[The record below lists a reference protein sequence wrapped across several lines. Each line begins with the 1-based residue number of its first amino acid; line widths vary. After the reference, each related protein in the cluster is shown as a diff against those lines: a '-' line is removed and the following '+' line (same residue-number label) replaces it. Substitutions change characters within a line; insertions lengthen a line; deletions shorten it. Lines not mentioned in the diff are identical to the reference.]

1 MHNET
6 TTAQQTAAK
15 IDNDDIPVGRI
26 LSRREVLS
34 LFGAA
39 GAATLLSGCVAV
51 GRTGGMPGADAGS
64 SNVAAV
70 ATTNASL
77 STGCVVRP
85 ELTEGPVFVE
95 EDLNRSDIRLDP
107 SNGKMSEGVPLDLT
121 FNVTRLD
128 NSACI
133 PLSGVQVDIWHC
145 DADGIYSDTTELGM
159 QTVGQKFLRG
169 YQVTDE
175 SGVAKFTT
183 IYPGWYK
190 GRAVHI
196 HFKMRT
202 GDSYDFTSQLF
213 FDDTLTDEVFAAA
226 PYNTRGERSL
236 RNDDDGIFGQSGGQM
251 MLTVNKSDTGYA
263 ATFTVALDLT

>member
-1 MHNET
+1 MHKET
-6 TTAQQTAAK
+6 TTAHQTDGT
-15 IDNDDIPVGRI
+15 IDNDDAPVGRI

-34 LFGAA
+34 LLGAA
-39 GAATLLSGCVAV
+39 GAATLLSACIARGVNS
-51 GRTGGMPGADAGS
+51 GMPGPGS
-64 SNVAAV
+64 SDIAAL

-77 STGCVVRP
+77 PTGCVVRP

-107 SNGKMSEGVPLDLT
+107 SNGKMSEGVQFDLT
-121 FNVTRLD
+121 FNVTQLD

-183 IYPGWYK
+183 IYPGWYE

-202 GDSYDFTSQLF
+202 GDGYDFTSQLF
-213 FDDTLTDEVFAAA
+213 FDDTLSDEVFAAE
-226 PYNTRGERSL
+226 PYNARGERSL

-251 MLTVNKSDTGYA
+251 MLTVNKVDTGYA
-263 ATFTVALDLT
+263 ATFAVALDLS